1 MKSIN
6 FLLSLRYITPETT
19 VKNAVENIFKVKVE
33 KVKTNTKNALIKKGL
48 IKLG

>member
-1 MKSIN
+1 MVDRKQ
-6 FLLSLRYITPETT
+6 LLEEIFIKEGLEN
-19 VKNAVENIFKVKVE
+19 KNHEVKVE